1 MPYSAV
7 PHAAPAV
14 VVMGVSGSGKST
26 LAAAVGTAVGWTV
39 VEGDDFHSNANRA
52 KMHAGLPL
60 TDDDRQAWLVAL
72 GAELQRHPA
81 PVLLTCSALKRAYR
95 QRLRDAR
102 PGVRFVFLAVTPE
115 LAAAR
120 VQARGAQHFFPPAL
134 VASQFA
140 ALEPPVDEADVLTLD
155 ASQPLATLSDA
166 VVSWIAHDTG
176 ARA

>member
-1 MPYSAV
+1 MTPR
-7 PHAAPAV
+7 PCAV

-26 LAAAVGTAVGWTV
+26 LARAVAEATGWTV
-39 VEGDDFHSNANRA
+39 VEGDDFHSAVSREKMRA
-52 KMHAGLPL
+52 GTPL
-60 TDDDRQAWLVAL
+60 TDDDRRTWLDAL
-72 GAELQRHPA
+72 AAELPRHA
-81 PVLLTCSALKRAYR
+81 DPVLLTCSALKHAYR
-95 QRLRDAR
+95 HRLRDAR

-140 ALEPPVDEADVLTLD
+140 ALEPPADEPDVLHLD
-155 ASQPLATLSDA
+155 AAQPLDTLRDA
-166 VVSWIAHDTG
+166 VVSWLGRDTG